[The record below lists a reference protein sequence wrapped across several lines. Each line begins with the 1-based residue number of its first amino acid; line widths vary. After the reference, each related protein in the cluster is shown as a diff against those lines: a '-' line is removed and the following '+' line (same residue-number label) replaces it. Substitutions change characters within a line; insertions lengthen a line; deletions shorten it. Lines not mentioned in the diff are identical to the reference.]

1 MKRTY
6 TTPAIRQTKIETA
19 CFIAISGEEEDYK
32 IVIDNEEN
40 GPSDKGTSSSF
51 DNARS
56 KRSDLWD

>member
-6 TTPAIRQTKIETA
+6 TTPAIRQTNIETA
-19 CFIAISGEEEDYK
+19 CFIAISGEEDYK
-32 IVIDNEEN
+32 IVIDDGES

-51 DNARS
+51 DDARS